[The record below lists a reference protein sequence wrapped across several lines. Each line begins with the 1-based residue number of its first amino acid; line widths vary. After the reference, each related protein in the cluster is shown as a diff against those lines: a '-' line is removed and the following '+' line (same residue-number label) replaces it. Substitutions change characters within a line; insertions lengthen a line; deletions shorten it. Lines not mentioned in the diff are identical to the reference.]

1 MQSSAARSLAKPLER
16 RPAPRQRVLLAG
28 KLANL
33 DATETI
39 DCTIRNLSVDGAM
52 IETATPQPMPGV
64 VHLMRVKDGVVWDVE
79 VVWRR
84 GSRVGLRLKDRHDLR
99 STTDRQLSA
108 LRAIWG
114 QMALR

>member
-1 MQSSAARSLAKPLER
+1 MQSTAAKSLER

-28 KLANL
+28 KLANA

-39 DCTIRNLSVDGAM
+39 DCTIRNLSDDGAM
-52 IETATPQPMPGV
+52 IETTTPQLLPGV
-64 VHLMRVKDGVVWDVE
+64 VHLMRVKDGAVWDVE

-84 GSRVGLRLKDRHDLR
+84 GARVGLKLKDRHDLR
-99 STTDRQLSA
+99 TATDRQLFA
-108 LRAIWG
+108 LRAIWS